1 MRFFLTIPIRKNS
14 TIIFVRLVLPAYLVK
29 KRDEC
34 GPEDK
39 RDYNTFQL
47 GSTVKNSGEWL
58 CEVLLSRTTR
68 QVSKLMLGNFFLVTI
83 FFLCL

>member
-1 MRFFLTIPIRKNS
+1 MRFHSIPLRKNS

-34 GPEDK
+34 RPEDK

-47 GSTVKNSGEWL
+47 GSTVKNSGEW
-58 CEVLLSRTTR
+58 
-68 QVSKLMLGNFFLVTI
+68 
-83 FFLCL
+83 